1 MIKMDIISQ
10 HIKNITKDLKD
21 FLENRIE
28 LIFLNSSENIAKYV
42 ADAVQHLFVVII
54 ILLGLFF
61 SLIGL
66 GFYLGELFES
76 NAIGFSIIGGFILII
91 GLLLVAFKPNGIS
104 RKIQT
109 QILNDI
115 MQELEAA
122 DKRVQQ
128 NRHLPQIE
136 SKRNSTDGK

>member
-1 MIKMDIISQ
+1 MIKMDLIGQ

-28 LIFLNSSENIAKYV
+28 LLILNGSEKIAKYIGL
-42 ADAVQHLFVVII
+42 AVQQLFVLVI

-66 GFYLGELFES
+66 GFYLGELLQS

-91 GLLLVAFKPNGIS
+91 GLLLVALKPNGIS
-104 RKIQT
+104 KKIQN

-115 MQELEAA
+115 MQELDAA
-122 DKRVQQ
+122 DKNAQQ
-128 NRHLPQIE
+128 NNHLPQIE
-136 SKRNSTDGK
+136 TKRDINDGK

>member
-1 MIKMDIISQ
+1 MIKMDLIGQ

-28 LIFLNSSENIAKYV
+28 LLILNSSEKIAKYIGL
-42 ADAVQHLFVVII
+42 AAQQLFVLVII
-54 ILLGLFF
+54 LVGLLF

-66 GFYLGELFES
+66 GFYLGELFQS
-76 NAIGFSIIGGFILII
+76 NAIGFLIIGGFILSV

-104 RKIQT
+104 RKIQN

-115 MQELEAA
+115 MQELDAA
-122 DKRVQQ
+122 DKNAQQ
-128 NRHLPQIE
+128 KNHLPQIE
-136 SKRNSTDGK
+136 TKRDIDDAK